1 MYSGYGCYDHFLEGK
16 GEISIIVIFVVDL
29 TSQADAIGDTYL
41 HSWEVLAAIIKSDES
56 KDMILDIGMYVVH
69 VVLGMQRTMCNA
81 EQLYYVI
88 GL

>member
-1 MYSGYGCYDHFLEGK
+1 
-16 GEISIIVIFVVDL
+16 
-29 TSQADAIGDTYL
+29 
-41 HSWEVLAAIIKSDES
+41 
-56 KDMILDIGMYVVH
+56 MILDIGMYVVH